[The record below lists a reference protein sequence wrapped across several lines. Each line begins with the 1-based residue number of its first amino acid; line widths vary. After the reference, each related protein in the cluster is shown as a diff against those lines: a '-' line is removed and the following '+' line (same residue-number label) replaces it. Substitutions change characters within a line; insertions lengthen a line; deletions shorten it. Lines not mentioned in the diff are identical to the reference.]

1 MKSKAKPAK
10 GSARVKKFDV
20 GGTVGAL
27 AGLGTLAYLM
37 SRKKKAAEGEY
48 KPQGKFPMEQ
58 AHEIATESKAA
69 REKTDE
75 RKAKNESSYAPEN
88 KFDVAK
94 QTGFTGDGKD
104 DKTKP
109 TTGPKRPRPAVKTS
123 ALKTSDTAKFT
134 SLHSKLTTRDKP
146 SVADQQAAVS
156 TVRKLAEKKTGA
168 DQTKPKSD
176 SPSKSDSPLQNRF
189 PTAEQSKQATE
200 SVGRGWREQNPGLT
214 KAAENVKKF
223 FSSGDTSASK
233 GKTPLE
239 TGDDLIRQR
248 KEAQR
253 KKLEAQQNKLEADSQ
268 KGSREKKPN
277 PFLKAGGTV
286 KKYAA
291 GGLAENVP
299 AKGSSKPNAPMGE
312 KIPGGAPKKS
322 APSIPEWLKNERE
335 NQERDRRVKRE
346 REAYDKYDKTRL
358 KDQGS
363 FKKGGSV
370 SSASKRADGIAMRG
384 KTKGKI
390 Y

>member
-10 GSARVKKFDV
+10 GSARVKKFDI

-58 AHEIATESKAA
+58 AHETATESKAA
-69 REKTDE
+69 REKTEGEKRAMGASMGRPEMGEVD
-75 RKAKNESSYAPEN
+75 KAESDKASQATPAP
-88 KFDVAK
+88 KA
-94 QTGFTGDGKD
+94 
-104 DKTKP
+104 KP
-109 TTGPKRPRPAVKTS
+109 TTGPKRPRPAAKTS
-123 ALKTSDTAKFT
+123 APKASDTAKFT

-146 SVADQQAAVS
+146 SAADQQAAIS
-156 TVRKLAEKKTGA
+156 TVRKLAEAPKEKKTGA
-168 DQTKPKSD
+168 EQTKPKSATG
-176 SPSKSDSPLQNRF
+176 SPLQIRF
-189 PTAEQSKQATE
+189 PTEEQSKQATE

-233 GKTPLE
+233 SKTPLE
-239 TGDDLIRQR
+239 TGDDLIRQG

-253 KKLEAQQNKLEADSQ
+253 KKREAQQNK
-268 KGSREKKPN
+268 
-277 PFLKAGGTV
+277 KAGGTV

-363 FKKGGSV
+363 LKKGGSV

>member
-10 GSARVKKFDV
+10 GSARVKKFDI

-37 SRKKKAAEGEY
+37 SRKKKAADGEY

-58 AHEIATESKAA
+58 AHETATDNKPVVKPPPGVIFEEDRARDEARRRALDQSKGRPEMGDVTPEMES
-69 REKTDE
+69 
-75 RKAKNESSYAPEN
+75 
-88 KFDVAK
+88 
-94 QTGFTGDGKD
+94 
-104 DKTKP
+104 DKTSRATPAPKTKT
-109 TTGPKRPRPAVKTS
+109 TTGPKRPRRAAKTS
-123 ALKTSDTAKFT
+123 TPKASDTAKFT
-134 SLHSKLTTRDKP
+134 SLHSRLTTRDKP
-146 SVADQQAAVS
+146 SAADQQAAIS
-156 TVRKLAEKKTGA
+156 TVQKLAEKKTGA
-168 DQTKPKSD
+168 EQTKPKSATG
-176 SPSKSDSPLQNRF
+176 SPLQIRF

-200 SVGRGWREQNPGLT
+200 SIGRRWREQNPGLT

-239 TGDDLIRQR
+239 TGDDLIRQG

-253 KKLEAQQNKLEADSQ
+253 KKREAQQNK
-268 KGSREKKPN
+268 
-277 PFLKAGGTV
+277 KAGGV
-286 KKYAA
+286 IRKYAA

-363 FKKGGSV
+363 LKKGGSV